1 MGLIMD
7 ILYLL
12 IPLAPIII
20 SIVCAIKKKGKIISL
35 IATLCGVLP
44 AMFFLMLNSGYG
56 IGFGNPWIGVDWA
69 YTLVLSAYI
78 IFVLFLHIRVPA
90 SDTARVIS
98 RIVTALI
105 IICLVLIIGGQI
117 TGTIDHMH

>member
-1 MGLIMD
+1 MSLIME

-12 IPLAPIII
+12 IPLAPIID
-20 SIVCAIKKKGKIISL
+20 SIVCRIKKKGKIISL

-56 IGFGNPWIGVDWA
+56 IGFGNPWIGVDGA
-69 YTLVLSAYI
+69 YTLVMTIYI
-78 IFVLFLHIRVPA
+78 IGVLVLHIRVPA
-90 SDTARVIS
+90 SGTAKVIS
-98 RIVTALI
+98 RIVTGLI
-105 IICLVLIIGGQI
+105 ILGLILIIGGQI